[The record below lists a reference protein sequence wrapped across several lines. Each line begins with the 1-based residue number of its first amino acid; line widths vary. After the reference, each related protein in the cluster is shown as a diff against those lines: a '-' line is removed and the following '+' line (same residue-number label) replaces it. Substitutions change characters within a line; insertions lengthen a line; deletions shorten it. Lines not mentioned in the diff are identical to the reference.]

1 MNIETM
7 RKRNNIMKGKNMNF
21 KIGQE
26 VSLNGE
32 TYKIAGRIK
41 RSWLLEKGG
50 KHYKA
55 TSNMMKK
62 IQEQN
67 KLGIGIGKRK
77 RQTRSATHYME
88 RRLAYQKIFNPDA
101 KMPETETELMDALT
115 VLCGELSPENLS
127 CDGELSRTAINQKL
141 RDIRGEWKEIE
152 TKLGRKVSEDEAES
166 YWISK
171 LK

>member
-1 MNIETM
+1 
-7 RKRNNIMKGKNMNF
+7 MNF

-26 VSLNGE
+26 VSLNGK
-32 TYKIAGRIK
+32 TYKIAGTIK
-41 RSWLLEKGG
+41 RSWLLERNSKQ
-50 KHYKA
+50 YKA

-67 KLGIGIGKRK
+67 KLGIGLGKHK

-88 RRLAYQKIFNPDA
+88 QRLAYQKIFNPDA

-141 RDIRGEWKEIE
+141 HAIMGEWKEIE
-152 TKLGRKVSEDEAES
+152 NKLGRKVSEDEVEI